1 MIGKLIDWSLRNRLF
16 ILAAAGLLLGYGTQ
30 RALEMPV
37 DVFPDLTAPTVT
49 ILAEVPGL
57 APVEMEA
64 LVTIP
69 IETAMNGAA
78 GVRRIRSST
87 SIGAAIVYVEFDWGA
102 DIYRARQ
109 IVAERLQTAL
119 PSLPP
124 DMAPPTLA
132 PVTSIMGEVM
142 YVALRSEPGDDGRTP
157 RYDLMT
163 LKTEADWTLRRQ
175 LLAVPGV
182 AQVIP
187 TGGDTRQYQVLLD
200 PLKLADYRLD
210 IDQVRTALAET
221 NASTSAGFLAENGQ
235 EYLIYGL
242 GRVQGADDIAATVIT
257 ERGGVPV
264 RVADVAEVRI
274 GPAVRRGT
282 ASANGSPA
290 VVLAIQKQP
299 DANTLALTTRLERRL
314 AEIQR
319 SLPAGMVIETRLF
332 RQADFIALAVD
343 NVEAALRDG
352 AILVVVIVF
361 IFLWSATA
369 TLITALAIPLSLLAA
384 VLVLDALGASI
395 NTMTLG
401 GMAIAVGALVDD
413 AIIDVE
419 NIARRL
425 RENAALPNVQHR
437 ATLAVVY
444 DATHEIQSSIVF
456 ATLIIILVFLPLFFL
471 AGVEGRLLAPLGL
484 AYVVALAASLLV
496 AVTVTPVLSFY
507 LLPRSRAIRNGREPA
522 LQRWLK
528 ARYAPVLDVSLGR
541 WRLLAGTAFGL
552 LALALLAL
560 SQAGQTFL
568 PPFNEGSLTIL
579 ANAPPGTS
587 LEQSDALARQLEL
600 ALLEQPEVIGT
611 ARRTGRSEL
620 AEHTQE
626 VSGTEIEVSLDL
638 SDEPGED
645 RGRKRHMDQLLAD
658 LRERLKQVPGLAI
671 TIGQPISHRV
681 DHMLSGTRA
690 AVAVK
695 VFGDDLY
702 ELRRI
707 ARQIEGATAD
717 IPGVV
722 DLMVEQQADI
732 PFVHIDLDR
741 AALARHGLRVGEVS
755 RAIETA
761 FYGSRAS
768 VVLEGQRS
776 FDLILRYPD
785 AVREDLQRI
794 RETLITTPEG
804 ARLPLH
810 ALADIRRDR
819 GPNTVSREDV
829 QRKIVV
835 SANVAPAGTGTDLRS
850 VVANIQQAVAEQVEL
865 PLGYR
870 ISYGGQFDS
879 AAGARQTLLI
889 LGGLVV
895 VGIFLLLTV
904 AFRSAGDAA
913 LVMLNL
919 PLALV
924 GGIVGVYAAGGVV
937 SVASLVGFIALFG
950 IATRNGVMLVTHIRH
965 LVKEEQVADFK
976 VAVRRGALERLVPI
990 LMTALSAGLALVPLA
1005 LASGQPGSELQT
1017 PMALVILWGLLSS
1030 TALNMLVVPAL
1041 YLRFGSAARGTPSQV
1056 DVSKHPSPTATQSLQ
1071 KEQTNTVSG

>member
-16 ILAAAGLLLGYGTQ
+16 VLAATVLLLGYGTD
-30 RALEMPV
+30 RAIRMPV

-49 ILAEVPGL
+49 ILAEAPGL

-69 IETAMNGAA
+69 IETAMNGAS

-87 SIGAAIVYVEFDWGA
+87 TIGATIVYVEFDWGA

-142 YVALRSEPGDDGRTP
+142 YVALRSEPGRDGRTP
-157 RYDLMT
+157 RHDLMT

-200 PLKLADYRLD
+200 PLKLADYRLG

-221 NASTSAGFLAENGQ
+221 NANTSAGFLAENGQ
-235 EYLIYGL
+235 ESLIYGL
-242 GRVQGADDIAATVIT
+242 GRVHSADDIAATVIT

-264 RVADVAEVRI
+264 HIADVAEVRI
-274 GPAVRRGT
+274 GPAIRRGA

-290 VVLAIQKQP
+290 VVLAVQKQP
-299 DANTLALTTRLERRL
+299 DANTLALTARLDRRL

-319 SLPAGMVIETRLF
+319 SLPAGMVIETGLF

-352 AILVVVIVF
+352 AILVVFIVF
-361 IFLWSATA
+361 IFLWSSTA

-384 VLVLDALGASI
+384 VLALDAFGASI

-425 RENAALPNVQHR
+425 RENAALPDGQRR

-484 AYVVALAASLLV
+484 AYVAALAASLLV
-496 AVTVTPVLSFY
+496 AVTITPVLSYY
-507 LLPRSRAIRNGREPA
+507 LLPRSRGIRSGREPA
-522 LQRWLK
+522 PVRWLK
-528 ARYAPVLDVSLGR
+528 AGYAPLLDVTLRR

-560 SQAGQTFL
+560 AQAGHAFL
-568 PPFNEGSLTIL
+568 PPFNEGSLTVL

-587 LEQSDALARQLEL
+587 LEQSDALARQLE
-600 ALLEQPEVIGT
+600 ATLLEQPEVIGT

-626 VSGTEIEVSLDL
+626 VNGTEIEVSLDL
-638 SDEPGED
+638 TVAPGGD
-645 RGRKRHMDQLLAD
+645 GSRRRNMDQLLAD
-658 LRERLKQVPGLAI
+658 LREQLGEVPGLAI

-690 AVAVK
+690 AVAIK

-707 ARQIEGATAD
+707 ARQVEGAVAGV
-717 IPGVV
+717 PGVV

-741 AALARHGLRVGEVS
+741 GALARHGLRVGDVS
-755 RAIETA
+755 SAIETA

-776 FDLILRYPD
+776 FDLVLRYPD
-785 AVREDLQRI
+785 AVREDLQRL
-794 RETLITTPEG
+794 RETLITTPNG

-810 ALADIRRDR
+810 ALAHIRRDR

-835 SANVAPAGTGTDLRS
+835 SANVAAAGSGTDLHS

-865 PLGYR
+865 PFGYR
-870 ISYGGQFDS
+870 ITYGGQFES
-879 AAGARQTLLI
+879 AAEARRTLFI

-895 VGIFLLLTV
+895 AGIFLLLTV

-913 LVMLNL
+913 LVMVNL

-924 GGIVGVYAAGGVV
+924 GGIVGVFAAGGVV

-965 LVKEEQVADFK
+965 LVDEEHETDFRD
-976 VAVRRGALERLVPI
+976 AVRRGALERLVPI

-1005 LASGQPGSELQT
+1005 LAGGQPGSELQT
-1017 PMALVILWGLLSS
+1017 PMAIVILWGLLSS

-1041 YLRFGSAARGTPSQV
+1041 YLRFGAAARSARSRTDTPGQ
-1056 DVSKHPSPTATQSLQ
+1056 PTPTP
-1071 KEQTNTVSG
+1071 TR

>member
-264 RVADVAEVRI
+264 RVADVADVAEVRI

-522 LQRWLK
+522 L
-528 ARYAPVLDVSLGR
+528 
-541 WRLLAGTAFGL
+541 
-552 LALALLAL
+552 
-560 SQAGQTFL
+560 
-568 PPFNEGSLTIL
+568 
-579 ANAPPGTS
+579 
-587 LEQSDALARQLEL
+587 
-600 ALLEQPEVIGT
+600 
-611 ARRTGRSEL
+611 
-620 AEHTQE
+620 
-626 VSGTEIEVSLDL
+626 
-638 SDEPGED
+638 
-645 RGRKRHMDQLLAD
+645 
-658 LRERLKQVPGLAI
+658 
-671 TIGQPISHRV
+671 
-681 DHMLSGTRA
+681 
-690 AVAVK
+690 
-695 VFGDDLY
+695 
-702 ELRRI
+702 
-707 ARQIEGATAD
+707 
-717 IPGVV
+717 
-722 DLMVEQQADI
+722 
-732 PFVHIDLDR
+732 
-741 AALARHGLRVGEVS
+741 
-755 RAIETA
+755 
-761 FYGSRAS
+761 
-768 VVLEGQRS
+768 
-776 FDLILRYPD
+776 
-785 AVREDLQRI
+785 
-794 RETLITTPEG
+794 
-804 ARLPLH
+804 
-810 ALADIRRDR
+810 
-819 GPNTVSREDV
+819 
-829 QRKIVV
+829 
-835 SANVAPAGTGTDLRS
+835 
-850 VVANIQQAVAEQVEL
+850 
-865 PLGYR
+865 
-870 ISYGGQFDS
+870 
-879 AAGARQTLLI
+879 
-889 LGGLVV
+889 
-895 VGIFLLLTV
+895 
-904 AFRSAGDAA
+904 
-913 LVMLNL
+913 
-919 PLALV
+919 
-924 GGIVGVYAAGGVV
+924 
-937 SVASLVGFIALFG
+937 
-950 IATRNGVMLVTHIRH
+950 
-965 LVKEEQVADFK
+965 
-976 VAVRRGALERLVPI
+976 
-990 LMTALSAGLALVPLA
+990 
-1005 LASGQPGSELQT
+1005 
-1017 PMALVILWGLLSS
+1017 
-1030 TALNMLVVPAL
+1030 
-1041 YLRFGSAARGTPSQV
+1041 
-1056 DVSKHPSPTATQSLQ
+1056 
-1071 KEQTNTVSG
+1071 